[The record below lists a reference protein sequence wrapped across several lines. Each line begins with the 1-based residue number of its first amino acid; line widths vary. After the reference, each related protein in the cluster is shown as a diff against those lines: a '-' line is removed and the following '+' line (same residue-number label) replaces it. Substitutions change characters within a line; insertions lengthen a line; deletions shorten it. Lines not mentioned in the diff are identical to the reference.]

1 MFSYAARRSKR
12 FLVTKVDRLPP
23 LTFHIDVK
31 REFRY
36 MSSMEHSSPQLA
48 SISPAG
54 VETPKPAAPA
64 RPRKHRRTK
73 PQLSLRNQLKRNRA
87 IEFMDNLIAEIEKDL
102 GGHDQ
107 LSAIERS
114 LVEGYGSSALLLQN
128 LTYRLARGEEIS
140 ISEHATTCSAMVR
153 IASRLGL
160 KRVAKDIN
168 ATPDLQSYLTRAAE
182 RSNGLNGGSAIAE
195 VSDDD

>member
-1 MFSYAARRSKR
+1 
-12 FLVTKVDRLPP
+12 LPL

-36 MSSMEHSSPQLA
+36 MSSMEHMSPQLA
-48 SISPAG
+48 LISPAG
-54 VETPKPAAPA
+54 VETPVSTPA

-73 PQLSLRNQLKRNRA
+73 PQLSLRNQLKRNKA

-128 LTYRLARGEEIS
+128 LTYRLARGEDIS

-160 KRVAKDIN
+160 KRVAKDVN

-195 VSDDD
+195 VSDDDDN

>member
-1 MFSYAARRSKR
+1 VP
-12 FLVTKVDRLPP
+12 VTKVDRLPL
-23 LTFHIDVK
+23 LTFPIDA
-31 REFRY
+31 RRDFAY
-36 MSSMEHSSPQLA
+36 MSSLEQMSPQLA
-48 SISPAG
+48 SISPG
-54 VETPKPAAPA
+54 VKTLAPA
-64 RPRKHRRTK
+64 PVRPRKHRRTK

-87 IEFMDNLIAEIEKDL
+87 IEFMDSLIAEIEKDL

-128 LTYRLARGEEIS
+128 LTYRLARGEDIS
-140 ISEHATTCSAMVR
+140 IAEHATTCSAMVR

-168 ATPDLQSYLTRAAE
+168 ATPDLQSYLAQEADAAE
-182 RSNGLNGGSAIAE
+182 HSNGLNGGSAKDIE
-195 VSDDD
+195 VGEDDDN

>member
-1 MFSYAARRSKR
+1 
-12 FLVTKVDRLPP
+12 LPL

-36 MSSMEHSSPQLA
+36 MSSMEHMSPQLA
-48 SISPAG
+48 SISPG
-54 VETPKPAAPA
+54 VKTPAPAPA

-128 LTYRLARGEEIS
+128 LTYRLARGEDIS

-168 ATPDLQSYLTRAAE
+168 ATPDLQSYLARADAAE
-182 RSNGLNGGSAIAE
+182 RSNGLNGGSAKDIE
-195 VSDDD
+195 VGISDDDN